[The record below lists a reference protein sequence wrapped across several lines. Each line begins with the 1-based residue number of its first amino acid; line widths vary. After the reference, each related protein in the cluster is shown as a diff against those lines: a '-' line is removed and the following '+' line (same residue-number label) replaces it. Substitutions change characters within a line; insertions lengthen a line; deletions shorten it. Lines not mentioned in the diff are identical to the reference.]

1 MQLRSKTNCNTH
13 SLLLTSLYLLCSLAK
28 HLLRIKVLIVDDH
41 ALVRMGI
48 RRLLDD
54 LPDMIVVAEAENGEV
69 ALALVKKHHPDV
81 VLLDMKMPGID
92 GWEVT
97 RRLKKSN
104 PDIKIIAVTSMNV
117 EPLPIRVLQLGAM
130 GFLTKESGAEE
141 MADAIRKVFKGERY
155 LSAVIAQKMAISSL
169 QESQESPF
177 ACLTERETQVMLMIT
192 RGLNMQDMV
201 DRLFLSGKTI
211 NGYRYRMFE
220 KLGIKNDV
228 ELTYLAM
235 KHNVIERPID
245 SLHDNN
251 D

>member
-1 MQLRSKTNCNTH
+1 MK
-13 SLLLTSLYLLCSLAK
+13 
-28 HLLRIKVLIVDDH
+28 IKVLIVDDH

-48 RRLLDD
+48 RRLLAD
-54 LPDMIVVAEAENGEV
+54 LPDMDVVAEAENGEV
-69 ALALVKKHHPDV
+69 ALARVKTHRPDV
-81 VLLDMKMPGID
+81 ILLDMKMPGID

-104 PDIKIIAVTSMNV
+104 PNIKIIAVTSMNV
-117 EPLPIRVLQLGAM
+117 DPLPTRVLQLGAM

-169 QESQESPF
+169 HDAQGSPF
-177 ACLTERETQVMLMIT
+177 ESLTERETQVMLMIT

-211 NGYRYRMFE
+211 NGYRYRMYE

-228 ELTYLAM
+228 ELIYLAM
-235 KHNVIERPID
+235 KHGVIDRPID